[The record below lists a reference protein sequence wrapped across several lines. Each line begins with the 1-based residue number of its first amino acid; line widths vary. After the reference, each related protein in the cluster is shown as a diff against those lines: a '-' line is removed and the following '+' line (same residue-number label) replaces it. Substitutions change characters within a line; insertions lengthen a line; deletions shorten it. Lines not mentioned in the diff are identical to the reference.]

1 MASPRTRRTSRIYE
15 VARSAGVSIATVSR
29 VANATGPVRPQTAAR
44 VQAAMRRLDYRPHA
58 FARALAAQRSRTIG
72 LLISDILHP
81 YFADIVRGAQEQAE
95 VSEYAVLLG
104 DASVHTRGTDLLV
117 QRLLER
123 RVDGLIV
130 ASDRTT
136 TDYAMQLRT
145 EDVPVV
151 CINGS
156 REQFPRA
163 VQIDNRTGA
172 ALAIE
177 HLVGLGH
184 RRIAHIAG
192 PPGLPTRDE
201 RLASY
206 RAALKHAGLRY
217 DAELVATGDGRFDE
231 SRTATRVL
239 LDLAD
244 APTAIFAYNDRS
256 AVGCYQAIRA
266 AGLRVGTD
274 ISVVGFDDI
283 VMAEWVDPPLT
294 TLHQPRIEMGRIAV
308 DLLLAVLNGT
318 ETVDHVVVQ
327 PHLVVRASTGP
338 APASRAC

>member
-1 MASPRTRRTSRIYE
+1 
-15 VARSAGVSIATVSR
+15 
-29 VANATGPVRPQTAAR
+29 
-44 VQAAMRRLDYRPHA
+44 MRRLDYRPHA
-58 FARALAAQRSRTIG
+58 LARGLAAHRSRTIG

-104 DASVHTRGTDLLV
+104 DASVHTAGTDLLV

-136 TDYAMQLRT
+136 TDYALQLRT

-177 HLVGLGH
+177 HLAGLGH
-184 RRIAHIAG
+184 RRIAHVAG
-192 PPGLPTRDE
+192 PPRLPTRDE
-201 RLASY
+201 RLAGY
-206 RAALKHAGLRY
+206 RIALRHAGLRY
-217 DAELVATGDGRFDE
+217 DTELVATGDGRLED
-231 SRTATRVL
+231 SRAAARVM

-244 APTAIFAYNDRS
+244 PPTAIFAYNDRS
-256 AVGCYQAIRA
+256 AFGCYQAIRA

-274 ISVVGFDDI
+274 ISIVGFDDI

-294 TLHQPRIEMGRIAV
+294 TVHQPRIEMGRIAV
-308 DLLLAVLNGT
+308 DILLAVLNGA
-318 ETVDHVVVQ
+318 EAVDYVVVQ

-338 APASRAC
+338 MSASHAR